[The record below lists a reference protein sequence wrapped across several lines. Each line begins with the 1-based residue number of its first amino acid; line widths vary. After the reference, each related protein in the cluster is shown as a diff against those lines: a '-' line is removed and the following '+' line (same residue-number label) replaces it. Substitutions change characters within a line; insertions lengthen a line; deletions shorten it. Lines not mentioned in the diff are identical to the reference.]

1 MTKRKLARFAEMK
14 TFPNVIEPGFNEI
27 FNKEYKLKG
36 KWAGEFFEN
45 DKPVVLELGC
55 GKGEYTVNLAKENT
69 ERNYLG
75 IDIKGARMWKGAKM
89 ALEQN
94 LPNAAFLRT
103 RIDFIVSFFAEN
115 EIDEIWVTFPDPQPK
130 KARKRLV
137 SSMFLSRYQQ
147 FLKPNGIVNLKTD
160 NTDLFLYADEL
171 VKANN
176 LKVVHRSLDVHGSE
190 DKSLEMTRK
199 IKTFY
204 EKQFIEQNKSIKYLA
219 FELDKNKKLTEP
231 DE

>member
-176 LKVVHRSLDVHGSE
+176 LKVVHSSLDVHGSE